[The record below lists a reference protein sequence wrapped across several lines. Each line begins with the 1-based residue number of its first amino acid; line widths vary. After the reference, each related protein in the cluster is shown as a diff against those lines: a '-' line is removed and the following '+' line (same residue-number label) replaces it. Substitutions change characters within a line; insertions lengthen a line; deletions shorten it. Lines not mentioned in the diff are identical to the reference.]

1 MKVSFYT
8 ASIGALVAVAITG
21 YFFGQDSSPAAIND
35 VSCNADLNIS
45 AGDLYLTGVMKF
57 RAANGHG
64 VMLINGSFPRQV
76 GGTRVI
82 NRKIFFDYS
91 RYGET
96 LNLASNKVDVLPS
109 DNANERELA
118 ALLPKFFYTPEISHN
133 FGVYRQGQGYI
144 FAGTAIPF
152 VYCLKD

>member
-1 MKVSFYT
+1 MKVRFYA
-8 ASIGALVAVAITG
+8 ASIVALVAVGITG
-21 YFFGQDSSPAAIND
+21 YFFGRNSSPAAIND

-45 AGDLYLTGVMKF
+45 AGDLYLTGVLKF

-64 VMLINGSFPRQV
+64 VMLINGSFPRQA
-76 GGTRVI
+76 GGTGVI

-96 LNLASNKVDVLPS
+96 LNLASNKVDILPS
-109 DNANERELA
+109 DNANGRELA
-118 ALLPKFFYTPEISHN
+118 VLLPKFFYTPEISHN

-144 FAGTAIPF
+144 FAGTAVPF
-152 VYCLKD
+152 VYCLKG